1 MEQVIG
7 MWAAQF
13 RNTCWS
19 PKTELEIP
27 TATLML
33 SICSSSPT
41 PVRSTHFQ
49 LGFSAF
55 GPPEFQQNGRPVE
68 SGPGEQAIEPRQ
80 CVASSSG
87 FLHQKRNMLLNV
99 SG

>member
-13 RNTCWS
+13 RNTCRS

-33 SICSSSPT
+33 SICSSSPSPCSLNT
-41 PVRSTHFQ
+41 LPIRF
-49 LGFSAF
+49 FCFRAARISAERAAS
-55 GPPEFQQNGRPVE
+55 GERPW
-68 SGPGEQAIEPRQ
+68 
-80 CVASSSG
+80 
-87 FLHQKRNMLLNV
+87 
-99 SG
+99 